1 MAETDVARE
10 NIIIIGATHLSS
22 LYIKLLEACS
32 PGQRRVI
39 ALLDDRPQLIGRS
52 MSGIRILAAPQ
63 YLESV
68 IEEFVVHGLPT
79 NRVIISDKADLLIEG
94 ELEDIQRVCAQ
105 REIKLDFVAQL
116 IGLGEVP
123 LAPSDMT
130 APLDATREP
139 EITSV
144 PNFKVSRYFSIK
156 PVIDFIAALAM
167 IILLAPLLFI
177 VALLVLVDVG
187 APVLF
192 WQQRIGHGGR
202 RFMLQKFRTLPPPFD
217 WRGQPVAERKQLSAI
232 GKFLRQTRFDELPQL
247 LNVLVGD
254 MSLIGP
260 RPLLPEDQPM
270 NSATRLMVRPGITGW
285 AQVNGGKFLT
295 PEEKDLY
302 DEFYIR
308 NASVWFDVRIIFM
321 TLKVL
326 FRFTVHSDH
335 AVAAASVV
343 GFGKA
348 EGWQSTITP
357 DHVTDRAAKANP
369 RRGEVESPPVGP
381 LEVSPV
387 VVQFSAGKNRSSE
400 SDVALSKG
408 PSDGRRPAQ
417 R

>member
-1 MAETDVARE
+1 M
-10 NIIIIGATHLSS
+10 
-22 LYIKLLEACS
+22 
-32 PGQRRVI
+32 
-39 ALLDDRPQLIGRS
+39 
-52 MSGIRILAAPQ
+52 
-63 YLESV
+63 
-68 IEEFVVHGLPT
+68 
-79 NRVIISDKADLLIEG
+79 
-94 ELEDIQRVCAQ
+94 
-105 REIKLDFVAQL
+105 
-116 IGLGEVP
+116 
-123 LAPSDMT
+123 
-130 APLDATREP
+130 
-139 EITSV
+139 
-144 PNFKVSRYFSIK
+144 
-156 PVIDFIAALAM
+156 
-167 IILLAPLLFI
+167 
-177 VALLVLVDVG
+177 LVDVG

-217 WRGQPVAERKQLSAI
+217 WRGQPVPERKQLSAI

-295 PEEKDLY
+295 PEEKDQY

-348 EGWQSTITP
+348 EGRHPPQAAHRSCREGQTHVAVKSNCHAGPLDVPVLRFPSNKSRFKPSARVKQCEPPILVTNTLPDPGTSRKRMCTLNESSKHLGRQGFQVYLPRYTKRRRHARRVDTVAVPLFPRYLFVSVAVAQRWHSIRSTIGITRL
-357 DHVTDRAAKANP
+357 VANGDV
-369 RRGEVESPPVGP
+369 RP
-381 LEVSPV
+381 LSR
-387 VVQFSAGKNRSSE
+387 KKLLK
-400 SDVALSKG
+400 D
-408 PSDGRRPAQ
+408 
-417 R
+417 